1 MVPPELTGPTVA
13 VADGVPCTGAVPV
26 AAPALVR
33 PEPAKPV
40 APAQAR
46 RKLSFK
52 EQRELEQLPAT
63 IDQLETRVATLTNAM
78 SDPAFFRKDSAAIVA
93 HNTQLADAQA
103 ELDRAFARW
112 VELDAG

>member
-1 MVPPELTGPTVA
+1 
-13 VADGVPCTGAVPV
+13 
-26 AAPALVR
+26 
-33 PEPAKPV
+33 
-40 APAQAR
+40 
-46 RKLSFK
+46 
-52 EQRELEQLPAT
+52 
-63 IDQLETRVATLTNAM
+63 M